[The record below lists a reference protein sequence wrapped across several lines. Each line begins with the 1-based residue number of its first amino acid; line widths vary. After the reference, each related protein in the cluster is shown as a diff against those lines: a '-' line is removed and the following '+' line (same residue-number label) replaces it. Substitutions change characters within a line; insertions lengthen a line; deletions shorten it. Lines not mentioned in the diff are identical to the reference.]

1 MRYGTAL
8 LEVQK
13 PGRYEGLE
21 AGAVVKDWD
30 QAAARVALCFPD
42 VYEIGMSHQGLAVLY
57 HQLNDQTELLAER
70 CYAPW
75 SDMETLLRRE
85 GWPLVSRESGHA
97 LAEFDLVGFTLQYEL
112 CATNVLLMLELGGI
126 PLLARERG
134 EGHPLVLGGGPVAAN
149 PEPLA
154 DFFDALFIGE
164 AEEGIVELARAVAGG
179 GTRTEKL
186 HALGQIPGV
195 YLPTRHVPRFDADG
209 FAGFD
214 GSEPPVI
221 GRTLADLEAFPPP
234 ARPLVPFTST
244 VHERLSVELARGCT
258 RGCRFCQAGFLYRP
272 VRERSPEQV
281 RRAVA
286 AGLAATGFEEVGL
299 LSLSTGDYSCIG
311 PLLVELMDAH
321 SGDTVALSLPSLRV
335 DSLEERL
342 LEEVGR
348 VRKTGFTVA
357 PEAGTQRLRQVINKN
372 ITEEEIL
379 TATGRIF
386 AAGWKAVKLYFMVGL
401 PTETREDW
409 QGIVDLARKVA
420 RVAPPGRD
428 RVTVSISNFV
438 PKPHTPFQWCRQLGL
453 DELRE
458 AQQFFRT
465 ALTEKKISLKW
476 HDAETSVL
484 EGVFARGDRRL
495 GAAVLRAYR
504 SGCRMDA
511 WSSEFRAA
519 TWAEALDAEGLA
531 VPALLAERPAEK
543 PLPWDRVAI
552 GAERDYLLAEWRRSA
567 SGEQTADCRDGQC
580 TGCGRCDFEVLRP
593 RTAGERPY
601 PARPEVPVPE
611 APPPDLSLA
620 PRLRFRYAKR
630 GEACL
635 LSHLE
640 VTAALHRALRAA
652 GVAVAYSQGFHP
664 HPKLNLGPALPL
676 GTESMDEL
684 AEVKVWQV
692 PPLREAQERLNRHLP
707 HGLRVEALWQMP
719 SGSRG
724 LTGGGTREEYRVSL
738 TPAAHA
744 ALGGAGAAARLAEA
758 FWCAPECTVIKHRKN
773 KPDRVLDARRFVEG
787 LWADGEELLVRLSR
801 YPDGSMLAPEEL
813 LRHLAGWAGAQRLCA
828 RIVKTRCELLIE
840 GEMPQ

>member
-21 AGAVVKDWD
+21 AGAVVKDWHA
-30 QAAARVALCFPD
+30 AAARVALCFPD

-57 HQLNDQTELLAER
+57 HRLNDQDDLLAER

-85 GWPLVSRESGHA
+85 GWPLVSRESGHS

-134 EGHPLVLGGGPVAAN
+134 EGDPIVVAGGPVAAN

-164 AEEGIVELARAVAGG
+164 AEDGVVELARAVA
-179 GTRTEKL
+179 RTGSRAERL
-186 HALGQIPGV
+186 AALATVPGV
-195 YLPTRHVPRFDADG
+195 YLPTRHVPHFGA
-209 FAGFD
+209 AGFTGFEGD
-214 GSEPPVI
+214 IPSVP
-221 GRTLADLEAFPPP
+221 GRTVADLEAFPPP
-234 ARPLVPFTST
+234 ARPLVPFTAT

-321 SGDTVALSLPSLRV
+321 SGDTVAVSLPSLRV

-342 LEEVGR
+342 LEEVAR

-357 PEAGTQRLRQVINKN
+357 PEAGTQRLRQVVNKN
-372 ITEEEIL
+372 ITEAEIL
-379 TATGRIF
+379 TAAERIF

-409 QGIVDLARKVA
+409 QGIVNLARQVA
-420 RVAPPGRD
+420 RLAPPGRN

-438 PKPHTPFQWCRQLGL
+438 PKPHTPFQWCRQLGV
-453 DELRE
+453 EEIRE

-465 ALTEKKISLKW
+465 TLTDKKIALKW

-495 GAAVLRAYR
+495 GSVVLRAYR
-504 SGCRMDA
+504 AGCRMDA
-511 WSSEFRAA
+511 WSSEFRSGA
-519 TWAEALDAEGLA
+519 WNEALAAEGLD
-531 VPALLAERPAEK
+531 VEALLAERPTDRL
-543 PLPWDRVAI
+543 LPWDRVAI
-552 GAERDYLLAEWRRSA
+552 GADRGYLVEEWRRSA
-567 SGEQTADCRDGQC
+567 DGEQTPDCRDGNC
-580 TGCGRCDFEVLRP
+580 TGCGRCDFKTLQP
-593 RTAGERPY
+593 RTAGTRAY
-601 PARPEVPVPE
+601 PARAEAPAPD
-611 APPPDLSLA
+611 APPPDLGLA
-620 PRLRFRYAKR
+620 PRLRFRYSKR

-652 GVAVAYSQGFHP
+652 KVELAYSQGFHP
-664 HPKLNLGPALPL
+664 HPKLTLGPALPL
-676 GTESMDEL
+676 GTESAAEL
-684 AEVKVWQV
+684 AEVKVWRV
-692 PPLREAQERLNRHLP
+692 PLLREAQQRINAHLP
-707 HGLRVEALWQMP
+707 RGLQIDALWQMP
-719 SGSRG
+719 TGSRG
-724 LTGGGTREEYRVSL
+724 LGGGGTREEYRVTL
-738 TPAAHA
+738 TSAARS
-744 ALGGAGAAARLAEA
+744 ALGGAVAAEKLVDR
-758 FWCAPECTVIKHRKN
+758 FWSAAECTVIKRRKN
-773 KPDRVLDARRFVEG
+773 KSDRVLDARRFVEG
-787 LWADGEELLVRLSR
+787 LWADGETLVVRLLR
-801 YPDGSMLAPEEL
+801 HADGSMLGPEEL
-813 LRHLAGWAGAQRLCA
+813 LRHLAGLDGERRLCEQ
-828 RIVKTRCELLIE
+828 IVKTRCELLT
-840 GEMPQ
+840 